1 MSRRENILRILIS
14 WLRMGTLVMAA
25 KDKEGSGVGP
35 TNSPANASVPLPPE
49 LQGQL
54 GNRLR
59 EAYSDLV
66 NQPVPDKFL
75 TLLEQL
81 KTSEKTG
88 GKS

>member
-14 WLRMGTLVMAA
+14 WLRMGTPVMAA
-25 KDKEGSGVGP
+25 TDKEGSGVGP
-35 TNSPANASVPLPPE
+35 TNSSANAGVPLPPE

-54 GNRLR
+54 GKRLR

-81 KTSEKTG
+81 KTNEKTG